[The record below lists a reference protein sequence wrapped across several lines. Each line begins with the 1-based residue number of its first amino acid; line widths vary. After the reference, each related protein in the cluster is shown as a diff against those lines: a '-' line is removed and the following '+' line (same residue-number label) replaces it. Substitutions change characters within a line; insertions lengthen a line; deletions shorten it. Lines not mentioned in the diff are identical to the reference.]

1 MAAKRKT
8 KTETL
13 PENWNYETTVS
24 QVEEILALIES
35 GDLDLAEV
43 FDQFTVAVE
52 HLKQCDRFLA
62 DRQSQVDLLIES
74 LTDEPDF

>member
-1 MAAKRKT
+1 MVTKRKS

-13 PENWNYETTVS
+13 PNNWNYEATVS

-52 HLKQCDRFLA
+52 RLKECDRFLA
-62 DRQSQVDLLIES
+62 DRQGQVDLLIES
-74 LTDEPDF
+74 LSDEPDF